1 MRSLEEYCATAFKS
15 ACIAELEALKPG
27 NVHIFA
33 DGHGMTAQDFL
44 RSAEAAAAPI
54 ARTEFSVGERI
65 LHAIDAT
72 YQVVGCNTNLGIV
85 LLAAPLIQA
94 ANLEPT
100 IPFKERI
107 AKVLKNLSKQDAV
120 HAFEAIRIASPA
132 GLGQREKYDVSEPPQ
147 CTLLQA
153 MVEASEYDY
162 IPKQYANGYQELF
175 LGLEH
180 YQDLLQR
187 WQRPAWATTGL
198 YLHFLA
204 SYPDSHIVRKY
215 GVDLA
220 EEVKMSAVEHEAAF
234 LACDNPKTYLPELLK
249 WDADLK
255 SQAINPGTSAD
266 MTVSVIILSDFLNNS
281 LINSEEVAQK

>member
-1 MRSLEEYCATAFKS
+1 MASIEEYCAAAFKS

-54 ARTEFSVGERI
+54 ARAESSVGERI
-65 LHAIDAT
+65 LLAIQAT
-72 YQVVGCNTNLGIV
+72 YQAVGCNTNLGIV

-100 IPFKERI
+100 IPFKARI
-107 AKVLKNLSKQDAV
+107 TKVLKNLSQQDAV
-120 HAFEAIRIASPA
+120 HAFEAIRIANPA
-132 GLGQREKYDVSEPPQ
+132 GLGQREKYDVSEQPQ

-162 IPKQYANGYQELF
+162 IAKQYANNYQELF
-175 LGLEH
+175 LGLQH
-180 YQDLLQR
+180 YQHLLQR

-204 SYPDSHIVRKY
+204 SYPDSHVVRKY
-215 GVDLA
+215 GVEVA
-220 EEVKMSAVEHEAAF
+220 EEVKMRAVEHESVF
-234 LACDNPKTYLPELLK
+234 LACDNPKTYMPELLQ

-266 MTVSVIILSDFLNNS
+266 MTVAVILLSNCLNNS

>member
-1 MRSLEEYCATAFKS
+1 MGPLEEYCAAAFKS

-44 RSAEAAAAPI
+44 RSAEAAAGPI
-54 ARTEFSVGERI
+54 ARVESSVGERI
-65 LHAIDAT
+65 LHAIQAT
-72 YQVVGCNTNLGIV
+72 YQAVGCNTNLGIV
-85 LLAAPLIQA
+85 LLAAPIIKA

-107 AKVLKNLSKQDAV
+107 AKVLNNLSQQDAA

-132 GLGQREKYDVSEPPQ
+132 GLGQREKHDVSDQPQ

-153 MVEASEYDY
+153 MVEANEYDY
-162 IPKQYANGYQELF
+162 IAKQYANGYQELF

-180 YQDLLQR
+180 YQRLLQH
-187 WQRPAWATTGL
+187 WQRPAWAITGL

-204 SYPDSHIVRKY
+204 NYPDSHIARKY
-215 GVDLA
+215 GMEVS
-220 EEVKMSAVEHEAAF
+220 EKVKMQASEYESAF
-234 LACDNPKTYLPELLK
+234 LACENPKTYMPELLK

-266 MTVSVIILSDFLNNS
+266 MTVSVILLSDLLNNS
-281 LINSEEVAQK
+281 SINSEEVAQK